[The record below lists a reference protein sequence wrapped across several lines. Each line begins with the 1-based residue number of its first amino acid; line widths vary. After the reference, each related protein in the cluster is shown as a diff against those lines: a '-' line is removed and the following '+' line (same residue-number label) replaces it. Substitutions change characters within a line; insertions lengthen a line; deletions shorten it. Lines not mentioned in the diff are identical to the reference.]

1 MSLRI
6 DIDTDDIDDVI
17 RELTRFNRV
26 VGDEIERG
34 MRLSMDVFHQAVIG
48 FTPVNSG
55 SLRGSIE
62 ANVKGSGVKYQGELT
77 TPLPYGEA
85 VEFGRKPGKPPPTA
99 AIKMWVI
106 RKGIATGAEADSVA
120 FLIAR
125 AIGKRGTKGAFMF
138 KRGFAQAKP
147 AVLRYWQG
155 VPARIIGKL
164 NL

>member
-1 MSLRI
+1 MSLKI

-17 RELTRFNRV
+17 NELTRFERV

-34 MRLSMDVFHQAVIG
+34 MRLSMDVFRQAVAG
-48 FTPVNSG
+48 HTPVNSND
-55 SLRGSIE
+55 LRGTLE
-62 ANVKGSGVKYQGELT
+62 ASVKGSGVNYTGELI
-77 TPLPYGEA
+77 PGMPYGEA